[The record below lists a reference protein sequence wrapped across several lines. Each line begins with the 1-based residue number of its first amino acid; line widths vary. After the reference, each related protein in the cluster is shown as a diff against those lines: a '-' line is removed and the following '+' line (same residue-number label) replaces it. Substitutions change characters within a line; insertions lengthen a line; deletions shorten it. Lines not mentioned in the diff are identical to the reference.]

1 MNNDKRLKKII
12 TIPNVLSFFRIL
24 LIPFIIW
31 FYCYKK
37 DYTLTLVVIIVSGLT
52 DVIDGFIARRFNMIS
67 DFGKIFDPF
76 ADKLTQ
82 ITIIN
87 CLITTYKYMIIPLVV
102 FVVTLIFPEA
112 VLIPTPEFN
121 FV

>member
-1 MNNDKRLKKII
+1 MNNDKCLKKII

-87 CLITTYKYMIIPLVV
+87 CLIIKMCTLVNL
-102 FVVTLIFPEA
+102 FESKHL
-112 VLIPTPEFN
+112 LD
-121 FV
+121 